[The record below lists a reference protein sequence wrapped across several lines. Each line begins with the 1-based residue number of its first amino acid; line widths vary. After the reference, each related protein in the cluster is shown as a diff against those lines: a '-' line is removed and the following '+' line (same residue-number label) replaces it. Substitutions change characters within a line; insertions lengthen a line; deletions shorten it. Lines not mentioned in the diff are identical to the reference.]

1 MRQLLSRRRGL
12 VGFVAGIAATMLVL
26 GGGVAVANIPSSTTS
41 TYTACVNKTTGATR
55 VIDAQRGKR
64 CTSHEQVINW
74 TKGYR
79 YRNAWSPTASYSA
92 QDVVTTG
99 GSSYVAKTS
108 SLNKPPASSATA
120 WGLLAARGATGPPGA
135 VGATG
140 ATGPTGP
147 TGPPGQDGAPGP
159 AGPNSPSFFVNPLGG
174 FGQAG
179 SATTTVNGYTLTV
192 SCSYTAPNTSI
203 TITLSRAEQFNIAGG
218 GVKGATAFSFEGD
231 GFKGGGSSY
240 TVVAATSDSSGEGS
254 GQVNFEAGHHG
265 NVPNIIGHV
274 GYGMHLTSPGLGV
287 CPAFGSLQPTQ

>member
-1 MRQLLSRRRGL
+1 MKQLLARRRGL
-12 VGFVAGIAATMLVL
+12 TGFVAGVAVSMLVF

-55 VIDAQRGKR
+55 VIDAQRGKT
-64 CTSHEQVINW
+64 CTTSEQTIHW
-74 TKGYR
+74 AKGYR
-79 YRNAWSPTASYSA
+79 YRNAWSSTVTYAT
-92 QDVVTTG
+92 QDVVTVG

-120 WGLLAARGATGPPGA
+120 WGLLAARGATGPA
-135 VGATG
+135 
-140 ATGPTGP
+140 GPTGP
-147 TGPPGQDGAPGP
+147 AGQDGQDGAPGP

-174 FGQAG
+174 FGQTG

-192 SCSYTAPNTSI
+192 SCSYTAPTTSI
-203 TITLSRAEQFNIAGG
+203 TITLSRADQFNIAGG

-231 GFKGGGSSY
+231 GFKGGASSY

-254 GQVNFEAGHHG
+254 GQVNFVAGHYG
-265 NVPNIIGHV
+265 TVPNIIGHV
-274 GYGMHLTSPGLGV
+274 GYGMHLTTPGLGV